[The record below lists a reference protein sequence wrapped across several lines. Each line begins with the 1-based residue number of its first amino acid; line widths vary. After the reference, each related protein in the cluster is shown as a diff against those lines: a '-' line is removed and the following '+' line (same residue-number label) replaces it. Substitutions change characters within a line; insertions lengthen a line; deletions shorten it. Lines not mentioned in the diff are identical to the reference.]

1 MDITQLR
8 YFVSIVDNDFNLSSA
23 SRKLH
28 VSQPALTQSIRK
40 FEDEENT
47 ELFIRS
53 SGRLVG
59 LTVCGENFYTNALTV
74 IKHHETMLK
83 ELRENAS
90 AIKGTI
96 AIGVPPLILTVLFTK
111 LLAQLI
117 TKNPF
122 INFVIVEEGAFEL
135 EKRMILHEIDFA
147 VILSPT
153 DLKPQLFHENLIHR
167 DELTAFMSEGHPL
180 AQQETISWHDLK
192 DRPLAIF
199 KESFMIR
206 HQLERKFTSLDLVPN
221 IALSSASWDF
231 LLESTRGSDFI
242 TILPSP
248 TRHHINMEGIV
259 EKHFDQPISWHV
271 ILAYPIKQ
279 HYNRIELYTKRSI
292 IDFFN
297 KGLDVEPIK

>member
-1 MDITQLR
+1 MDISQLK
-8 YFVSIVDNDFNLSSA
+8 YFISIVNCDFNLSSA

-28 VSQPALTQSIRK
+28 ISQPALTQYIRK

-59 LTVCGENFYTNALTV
+59 LTLCGENFYTNALTV
-74 IKHHETMLK
+74 IKAHDTMLK

-96 AIGVPPLILTVLFTK
+96 KIGVPPLILTVLFTK
-111 LLAQLI
+111 LLSQLI
-117 TKNPF
+117 TKNPY
-122 INFVIVEEGAFEL
+122 IDFVIVEEGAFEL
-135 EKRMILHEIDFA
+135 EKRMVLHEIDFA
-147 VILSPT
+147 VILQPT
-153 DLKPQLFHENLIHR
+153 DLKSQLFHEDLIHR
-167 DELTAFMSEGHPL
+167 DELTAFMSINHPL
-180 AQQETISWHDLK
+180 ANQPTISWMDLK
-192 DRPLAIF
+192 QRHLAIF

-206 HQLERKFTSLDLVPN
+206 HQLERKFDSLGIKPN
-221 IALSSASWDF
+221 IALSSESWDF
-231 LLESTRGSDFI
+231 LLEATRGTDFI

-248 TRHHINMEGIV
+248 TSHHINMDGIV
-259 EKHFDQPISWHV
+259 EKHFDHPISWHV
-271 ILAYPIKQ
+271 VLAYPAKQ

-292 IDFFN
+292 IEFFT